1 MIPTYYIEDLSL
13 EDLDNLIE
21 KGECFDVTSK
31 VAVLPTRDSDVQRDS
46 VRSDRSKSF

>member
-13 EDLDNLIE
+13 EDLDTLIE

-31 VAVLPTRDSDVQRDS
+31 VAVLPVCDGDVHGDS
-46 VRSDRSKSF
+46 VRGSGSEPG

>member
-21 KGECFDVTSK
+21 KGDVTSK
-31 VAVLPTRDSDVQRDS
+31 VAVLPTRDSDV
-46 VRSDRSKSF
+46 